1 MAHSPDIR
9 YTRKTE
15 DIEALAVMQA
25 EILNA
30 CAGYVKPGGRL
41 VYSTCS
47 INREENEGVT
57 DAFIRDHAGYQYKGK
72 PETLYP
78 HIVDSDGFY
87 IAVIQRNE

>member
-1 MAHSPDIR
+1 
-9 YTRKTE
+9 
-15 DIEALAVMQA
+15 L
-25 EILNA
+25 
-30 CAGYVKPGGRL
+30 KPGGRL

-47 INREENEGVT
+47 INKEENEGVT
-57 DAFIRDHAGYQYKGK
+57 DAFISGHAGYQYKGK